1 MIAQKVVD
9 AKQPEPPIGALVTLP
24 DSIAAAFRTF
34 SHKHLPLEF
43 SPKKA
48 DQPKGINKAFGYY
61 DRYGLLVLAL
71 PGSGDV
77 TMAFPVANRA
87 RNNSISLEI
96 RSAPASR
103 SLSRPSRVR

>member
-9 AKQPEPPIGALVTLP
+9 AKQPQQPRGAFVTLP
-24 DSIAAAFRTF
+24 DSLAAALRTF
-34 SHKHLPLEF
+34 SREHIPLKL

-48 DQPKGINKAFGYY
+48 DRPKGSNEGFGNY
-61 DRYGLLVLAL
+61 DCCGLLVFEF
-71 PGSGDV
+71 PGSGVV
-77 TMAFPVANRA
+77 TIAFPVANCA

-103 SLSRPSRVR
+103 SLSKPSRVR

>member
-9 AKQPEPPIGALVTLP
+9 AKQPEQPGRAFVTLP

-34 SHKHLPLEF
+34 SHKHILLRI
-43 SPKKA
+43 STKKP
-48 DQPKGINKAFGYY
+48 DQPKGTKRCCDF
-61 DRYGLLVLAL
+61 DRYGLLVFAL

-77 TMAFPVANRA
+77 TMAFPVANCA

-103 SLSRPSRVR
+103 SLSKPSRVR